1 MACSPF
7 DRDEKLQPAYL
18 ELLTL
23 EALGGGGGV
32 VNFFCFELLLLNR
45 LSKALVQLFLVC

>member
-18 ELLTL
+18 ELLTP
-23 EALGGGGGV
+23 EALGGRGV
-32 VNFFCFELLLLNR
+32 VKFFCFELLLLNR